1 MPSDKREI
9 DKMIN
14 DRRAWRARNLT
25 ESEDRAFWERFDRSP
40 DYCSILK
47 NVRDVQ
53 ILLARGLEFAA
64 KYNEIAA
71 FITPDGG
78 YCIDAKNIKTGEIY
92 EYVADDLDE
101 FGRDAMFGPYPLAEV
116 VGKWTDD

>member
-1 MPSDKREI
+1 MASWISNNVTAEEFD
-9 DKMIN
+9 
-14 DRRAWRARNLT
+14 
-25 ESEDRAFWERFDRSP
+25 AFWSRFNRSP
-40 DYCSILK
+40 DFCSALK
-47 NVRDVQ
+47 SVRDVQ

-64 KYNEIAA
+64 SFNGIKA
-71 FITPDGG
+71 FISADAG
-78 YCIDAKNIKTGEIY
+78 YAIDARNPETGEVY

>member
-1 MPSDKREI
+1 MTDWIDNNVTEREY
-9 DKMIN
+9 D
-14 DRRAWRARNLT
+14 
-25 ESEDRAFWERFDRSP
+25 AFWERFDRSP
-40 DYCSILK
+40 DYCSVLK

-64 KYNEIAA
+64 KYNEITA

-78 YCIDAKNIKTGEIY
+78 YSIDAQNVETGEVY